1 MRKLLY
7 VILLLLFRLL
17 MFPGAVCAGIFS
29 LPDSLITDDN
39 VYKYTFSDFDKAQQV
54 MEQLRKRK
62 SLSMFRMDVVEGDL
76 YFNVGQYY
84 KALKFY
90 KRALDSDSVR
100 NNDKNYMEQVHRMIS
115 CYDCLHNE
123 NKKSLYVYL
132 LLKRAEQCGDKA
144 MQSVALFNMGKM
156 LYYQGNKEKGY
167 EYLEQ
172 AIEMMSKTDY
182 RYKYDNLRYDYNT
195 LLIFQKSDRRNEEA
209 LRTLAALEKVVTEE
223 TGSETPMEGLSAK
236 EKKAMYAH
244 YAVVLFRLEQAEE
257 AERYYR
263 KFLAASEEYDRDDYL
278 IMPYLFDREMYDQ
291 VIRMNAAREKM
302 YIMRGDTVNYYMI
315 TIKRSLG
322 WAYRDK
328 GDYRTAA
335 RYFEQLAVLRDSI
348 KNREQKSAALEL
360 AAVYETNEK
369 DLFIQQQAADMQKRN
384 LLLAFTLCIVFL
396 LGVLL
401 WRTIRHN
408 RIIRRKNKA
417 MVGTIEDLLIHK
429 EELYRK
435 KEENLILKEQLEREQ
450 NLRMSAGG
458 RSLSTDKDGKAE
470 TTVVP
475 EPQAG
480 DGNDIHDRILFDK
493 LEHEIISRQLY
504 LQPDFSREELIKTIY
519 IPKNKFAPLFKQY
532 AGMSFS
538 KYINNLRL
546 EYAAK
551 MLKNYPDY
559 TVDTIAQECG
569 MSTQSLYR
577 LFSGKFGVTPTDFQV
592 GVQHINNKNITED
605 K

>member
-1 MRKLLY
+1 MY

-17 MFPGAVCAGIFS
+17 MFPGAVCAEILS

-236 EKKAMYAH
+236 EKKAMANYEIIKKI
-244 YAVVLFRLEQAEE
+244 AVLGGKPDGVTKEINIVKWGVYDPMIDIRRWQGDIASKGISLKQEE
-257 AERYYR
+257 AQ
-263 KFLAASEEYDRDDYL
+263 KLLDAL
-278 IMPYLFDREMYDQ
+278 KI
-291 VIRMNAAREKM
+291 V
-302 YIMRGDTVNYYMI
+302 
-315 TIKRSLG
+315 LG
-322 WAYRDK
+322 
-328 GDYRTAA
+328 
-335 RYFEQLAVLRDSI
+335 
-348 KNREQKSAALEL
+348 
-360 AAVYETNEK
+360 ETE
-369 DLFIQQQAADMQKRN
+369 A
-384 LLLAFTLCIVFL
+384 
-396 LGVLL
+396 
-401 WRTIRHN
+401 
-408 RIIRRKNKA
+408 
-417 MVGTIEDLLIHK
+417 
-429 EELYRK
+429 
-435 KEENLILKEQLEREQ
+435 
-450 NLRMSAGG
+450 
-458 RSLSTDKDGKAE
+458 
-470 TTVVP
+470 
-475 EPQAG
+475 
-480 DGNDIHDRILFDK
+480 
-493 LEHEIISRQLY
+493 
-504 LQPDFSREELIKTIY
+504 
-519 IPKNKFAPLFKQY
+519 
-532 AGMSFS
+532 
-538 KYINNLRL
+538 
-546 EYAAK
+546 
-551 MLKNYPDY
+551 
-559 TVDTIAQECG
+559 
-569 MSTQSLYR
+569 
-577 LFSGKFGVTPTDFQV
+577 
-592 GVQHINNKNITED
+592 
-605 K
+605 